1 MKKIKLLFI
10 LFFALAVL
18 PVAMAQQIKIS
29 GQVTSASNGETLPGV
44 SVVVKGTTSGVATDL
59 EGKYSLEAPSNAT
72 LVFSFVGMEPQ
83 EVAIQGRTTIN
94 VALATSAS
102 MLDELVVVG
111 YGTTKV
117 KDLTSAI
124 TTIKAD
130 EIIKTPS
137 SQPMQAL
144 QGKVA
149 GMQIV
154 SSGSPGAASTVRI
167 RGIGTI
173 PGRGNESP
181 LYVVDGMFF
190 DNIDF
195 LNNSDIASI
204 TILKDAS
211 AAAIYGVRAANGVV
225 LIETKSGK
233 YKEATQIT
241 YNGYYGYQSAQ
252 NVVKM
257 ANAEQFTTMALE
269 SGSAADAT
277 FIENAM
283 QRYGRSRIN
292 PNVPDVNTD
301 WYGEVLRIAPIQN
314 HSLDISGGTEKVR
327 FTIGANY
334 FMQEGIL
341 NMQNEFERF
350 NMRANVEVKANRW
363 LTVGSNINISNGK
376 RYGDAAGAWNQA
388 YFAVPI
394 LPVYDDQNPAATPVN
409 YANAQDLGYRSGQ
422 NPFPTMDFNID
433 LMKIRKMNSGL
444 FLDFALIP
452 NTLTFKTT
460 YSFSYDALD
469 QRIVNLPWFIGNSFQ
484 NPNATI
490 TRYMGLYDK
499 QYWDNVLTFTK
510 SIQSHNISVMAGTS
524 YKNEGFQT
532 LSAQGQNFPTDQ
544 ETSWYIN
551 QSLTKLEN
559 SISDYAGRAFGM
571 SYFSR
576 VSYNYDDRYL
586 LYATFRA
593 DGISKYQEKWGYFP
607 AFGAGWVISEE
618 NFLKGN
624 PNFPFLK
631 LRAGWGQLGNDK
643 IPASD
648 GTYVTS
654 VVTTTMGGT
663 VYSGTVVSN
672 TITYLGWE
680 YVEQTNVGLTA
691 KVLKDKLSLDFDYYI
706 RDTKNAAIPVIVPGT
721 GESYLKNVGEIRNS
735 GIEIALDWSNKINK
749 DFSYS
754 IGGNFS
760 TLKNQMTE
768 LYGQQYLDGGS
779 AEFRQRI
786 YVGEPLMAFYGRE
799 VEGVYQNQ
807 AEIDADPFASANGLV
822 PGDFKYKDQNGDG
835 IIDDDDRVI
844 LGSYFPNIMYGGY
857 INIAYKKFDF
867 SVNVYGQAGNKILN
881 RKRGEIIWTA
891 DGNMDADL
899 AVNRWHGEGTS
910 NEYPSASGLR
920 RGWNQKMSDY
930 FVEDG
935 SFFRIQ
941 NLQLGYTIQNSK
953 WFGNNFPVT
962 RIAFTAD
969 RPLSLFSYNGFTP
982 EVANGIDSQTY
993 PVPAVYT
1000 VSLNV
1005 RF

>member
-1 MKKIKLLFI
+1 
-10 LFFALAVL
+10 
-18 PVAMAQQIKIS
+18 
-29 GQVTSASNGETLPGV
+29 
-44 SVVVKGTTSGVATDL
+44 
-59 EGKYSLEAPSNAT
+59 
-72 LVFSFVGMEPQ
+72 
-83 EVAIQGRTTIN
+83 
-94 VALATSAS
+94 
-102 MLDELVVVG
+102 
-111 YGTTKV
+111 
-117 KDLTSAI
+117 
-124 TTIKAD
+124 
-130 EIIKTPS
+130 
-137 SQPMQAL
+137 
-144 QGKVA
+144 
-149 GMQIV
+149 
-154 SSGSPGAASTVRI
+154 
-167 RGIGTI
+167 
-173 PGRGNESP
+173 
-181 LYVVDGMFF
+181 
-190 DNIDF
+190 
-195 LNNSDIASI
+195 
-204 TILKDAS
+204 
-211 AAAIYGVRAANGVV
+211 
-225 LIETKSGK
+225 
-233 YKEATQIT
+233 
-241 YNGYYGYQSAQ
+241 
-252 NVVKM
+252 
-257 ANAEQFTTMALE
+257 
-269 SGSAADAT
+269 
-277 FIENAM
+277 
-283 QRYGRSRIN
+283 
-292 PNVPDVNTD
+292 
-301 WYGEVLRIAPIQN
+301 
-314 HSLDISGGTEKVR
+314 
-327 FTIGANY
+327 
-334 FMQEGIL
+334 
-341 NMQNEFERF
+341 
-350 NMRANVEVKANRW
+350 
-363 LTVGSNINISNGK
+363 
-376 RYGDAAGAWNQA
+376 
-388 YFAVPI
+388 
-394 LPVYDDQNPAATPVN
+394 
-409 YANAQDLGYRSGQ
+409 
-422 NPFPTMDFNID
+422 
-433 LMKIRKMNSGL
+433 
-444 FLDFALIP
+444 
-452 NTLTFKTT
+452 
-460 YSFSYDALD
+460 
-469 QRIVNLPWFIGNSFQ
+469 
-484 NPNATI
+484 
-490 TRYMGLYDK
+490 
-499 QYWDNVLTFTK
+499 
-510 SIQSHNISVMAGTS
+510 
-524 YKNEGFQT
+524 
-532 LSAQGQNFPTDQ
+532 
-544 ETSWYIN
+544 
-551 QSLTKLEN
+551 
-559 SISDYAGRAFGM
+559 
-571 SYFSR
+571 
-576 VSYNYDDRYL
+576 
-586 LYATFRA
+586 
-593 DGISKYQEKWGYFP
+593 
-607 AFGAGWVISEE
+607 
-618 NFLKGN
+618 
-624 PNFPFLK
+624 
-631 LRAGWGQLGNDK
+631 
-643 IPASD
+643 
-648 GTYVTS
+648 
-654 VVTTTMGGT
+654 MGGT